1 MVVVVSLHL
10 MPVATDK
17 GTSGV
22 QTTPEL
28 GFRSSHDYG
37 FLFFGSEYSHFSGS
51 SFGSKLV
58 LFFFLFNGILLVHLL
73 LCHKLY

>member
-51 SFGSKLV
+51 SFGGKLV
-58 LFFFLFNGILLVHLL
+58 LFLFLFNGIFLVHLL
-73 LCHKLY
+73 LSHELY

>member
-1 MVVVVSLHL
+1 MVVVVSFHL

-22 QTTPEL
+22 EATPEL
-28 GFRSSHDYG
+28 GLRSSQDYG
-37 FLFFGSEYSHFSGS
+37 FLFFGSEYSHFSVS

-58 LFFFLFNGILLVHLL
+58 LLFFDGIFLVHLFIR
-73 LCHKLY
+73 HEFN